1 MQKKFR
7 WWTQR
12 AIDRVGVENLLVAY
26 MYLSRAGI
34 NDGGRT
40 GSSNHYSEC
49 ADAIHYKSGEGGP
62 RYTRRTHVRAYDDI
76 PDGRL
81 GQSIVG
87 VRTMDFEQRYTYD
100 SPAACDREKV
110 SCQHGEAG

>member
-1 MQKKFR
+1 
-7 WWTQR
+7 
-12 AIDRVGVENLLVAY
+12 

-49 ADAIHYKSGEGGP
+49 ADAIHYKSGDAQPTP

>member
-49 ADAIHYKSGEGGP
+49 ADAIHYKSGGG
-62 RYTRRTHVRAYDDI
+62 RGGRATLDVLMYEHTTTYRT
-76 PDGRL
+76 
-81 GQSIVG
+81 VG
-87 VRTMDFEQRYTYD
+87 WDNL
-100 SPAACDREKV
+100 
-110 SCQHGEAG
+110 